1 MTATTLREWIVE
13 SINRIVSGETFT
25 QEDFDAQP
33 RDGAEEIFSKS
44 GIFSSDQEPAHFA
57 WLALQWW
64 VNDDDIRAKDS
75 EYGDVKKRQLQAF
88 LEQMKVL

>member
-75 EYGDVKKRQLQAF
+75 EYG
-88 LEQMKVL
+88 EMKSASCKPSLNK